1 MMLLLLVV
9 LAYTVSSTQSQCLT
23 AQDDRYNKGQ
33 TAHQELMRSQLD
45 FSLSLFKAVGSQ
57 QPSDNIFISPLSIY
71 NALLLA
77 YFASRGHTEES
88 LHKFLFLP
96 ASQDKLD
103 MLLSYRVQR
112 LLTASGAYKS
122 QVNTAN
128 RLFVSVEQTILDC
141 MTEYFNDE
149 IEMVDFSGR
158 GLARAVDRINS
169 WVAQKTN
176 NNIQNMVSADGINP
190 GTQLILANAAYF
202 KGTWKTQFDERDT
215 RSGSFFVNKDKSV
228 MVPMMYQQ
236 ETFKHW
242 RSDEA
247 GAEIVDL
254 PYKGNNISLL
264 LLLPDPSREMYPAA
278 SLLKRLNSTTVR
290 NIIRESVDPRNDDK
304 VEIRIP
310 KFNVERT
317 LELTAILES
326 MGIGD
331 LFRSTSDLTGLT
343 GGPRIR
349 LNSAIH
355 KAKIQVDEKG
365 TEAAAATALTDT
377 RIPGSSFLCDRPFI
391 YLLLDKTSDIDRATL
406 LFAGIYN
413 DPTK

>member
-1 MMLLLLVV
+1 MMLLSIVV
-9 LAYTVSSTQSQCLT
+9 LACTVSSTLSQCLT
-23 AQDDRYNKGQ
+23 AQDDRQNKGQ
-33 TAHQELMRSQLD
+33 IAHQELLRSQLD

-57 QPSDNIFISPLSIY
+57 QPSDNVFISPLSIY

-77 YFASRGHTEES
+77 YFVSRGHTEES
-88 LHKFLFLP
+88 LHKFLYLP
-96 ASQDKLD
+96 ANQDKLD

-112 LLTASGAYKS
+112 LITSSGEYKS
-122 QVNTAN
+122 QFNTAN
-128 RLFVSVEQTILDC
+128 RLFVSVDQTVLDC
-141 MTEYFNDE
+141 MSFYFNDE

-158 GLARAVDRINS
+158 GLTQAVDRINN
-169 WVAQKTN
+169 WVAQQTK
-176 NNIQNMVSADGINP
+176 NNIQNMVSADSINP
-190 GTQLILANAAYF
+190 GSQLILANAAYF
-202 KGTWKTQFDERDT
+202 KGDWKTQFDERDT
-215 RSGSFFVNKDKSV
+215 RMVSFFVNKDKSV

-242 RSDEA
+242 RSNEA

-254 PYKGNNISLL
+254 PYKGSNISLL

-278 SLLKRLNSTTVR
+278 SLLRRLNTTIVR
-290 NIIRESVDPRNDDK
+290 NIIRESVNPRNDDK

-317 LELTAILES
+317 LELTGILES
-326 MGIGD
+326 LGIGD

-349 LNSAIH
+349 LNNAIH
-355 KAKIQVDEKG
+355 KAKIQVDERG

-377 RIPGSSFLCDRPFI
+377 RIPGSSFDCDRPFI
-391 YLLLDKTSDIDRATL
+391 YLLLDKSGDIDRATL
-406 LFAGIYN
+406 LFAGIYT